1 MRLDAIGRISR
12 ASSEVRTM
20 PNHAKQPAPD
30 ADERL
35 CRECKEWFQADDF
48 CRKCKKCEACCE
60 CPEEVN

>member
-1 MRLDAIGRISR
+1 
-12 ASSEVRTM
+12 M